1 MNSMTGYASLEKVF
15 PAYGQ
20 TVSLELKT
28 LNSRYLEFKLK
39 GPTEYS
45 SLEPRILQEVKKYI
59 SRGFVE
65 LIISRER
72 LAHSK
77 ASSLTMDDHGVKH
90 AFQEIARVKRKFH
103 IQGDITLDHLL
114 SLPNIWTAAAKADVS
129 ADYWKMLSSLLPLC
143 LKKVVVM
150 RQKEGAVLKTALL
163 KYLNELEE
171 AVAQISQA
179 KEDIFHQYERKLR
192 EKILKLTQKELQKE
206 LNDKSLDMARL
217 HQEIAYLV
225 ERADISEELIRLQ
238 SHIQQ
243 FRTTSKQENRM
254 GKNLDFLLQ
263 EMNREINT
271 IGSKSLDLKIS
282 DLVIQSK
289 SLLEKMREQVQN
301 VE

>member
-1 MNSMTGYASLEKVF
+1 MKSMTGYASLEKIF
-15 PAYGQ
+15 PAFGQ
-20 TVSLELKT
+20 RVSLELKT

-39 GPTEYS
+39 SPSEYS

-77 ASSLTMDDHGVKH
+77 ASLLTLDDDAV
-90 AFQEIARVKRKFH
+90 ARALREIGRVKRKFH
-103 IQGDITLDHLL
+103 IQGEVTLDHLL
-114 SLPNIWTAAAKADVS
+114 SLPHIWETVARTDS
-129 ADYWKMLSSLLPLC
+129 SDSYWKMLSSLLPQC
-143 LKKVVVM
+143 LKKVTVM
-150 RQKEGAVLKTALL
+150 RQKEGKALAEALL
-163 KYLNELEE
+163 QYVKEFEGI
-171 AVAQISQA
+171 VAQIAQA
-179 KEDIFHQYERKLR
+179 KEELADQYERKLR
-192 EKILKLTQKELQKE
+192 ERITKLTDE
-206 LNDKSLDMARL
+206 KSLDHARL
-217 HQEIAYLV
+217 HQEVAYLV
-225 ERADISEELIRLQ
+225 EKADISEEVTRLQ

-243 FRTTSKQENRM
+243 FRATSQKENTI

-271 IGSKSLDLKIS
+271 IGSKSLDSKVPNLA
-282 DLVIQSK
+282 IQCK